1 MLISFII
8 TYYNESPEML
18 LAAVDSV
25 MQLSLPEKEREIIVV
40 DDGSAED
47 ILTELPGV
55 KDDIIYL
62 RQRNTGLSSARNM
75 GLLLASGQ
83 YVQFIDANDYL
94 IPSVYEHCLDIA
106 RFEDPDIVLFE
117 FTDKEGY
124 VMDVTK
130 SKTEGPVDGSLW
142 LKNNNVNAKAW
153 AYLFKKKILLNLRF
167 EKSLHKDDE
176 AFTPQLILRA
186 ERLFYT
192 DSKAYFSR
200 KSEAVEPQMQSEE
213 SILKKLN
220 DMEKTIFQLHNVA
233 SSQSHTNRQALQ
245 RRVSQLTLNYLYNVI
260 KETHDRTELES
271 RIARL
276 REENLF
282 PVAETNCSLMYRC
295 FGKLVNNKLGRVML
309 CKIL

>member
-1 MLISFII
+1 MLI
-8 TYYNESPEML
+8 
-18 LAAVDSV
+18 AAISSV

-40 DDGSAED
+40 DDGSAEN
-47 ILTELPGV
+47 ILSNISSI

-62 RQRNTGLSSARNM
+62 RQRNAGLSVARNI
-75 GLLLASGQ
+75 GLQIATGR
-83 YVQFIDANDYL
+83 YIQFIDANDYL

-106 RFEDPDIVLFE
+106 RFENPDMVLFE
-117 FTDKEGY
+117 YTEKEGY
-124 VMDVTK
+124 VMEVTK
-130 SKTEGPVDGSLW
+130 SNTEGPIDGSLW

-153 AYLFKKKILLNLRF
+153 AYLFRKDILLNLRF
-167 EKSLHKDDE
+167 EKSLRKDDE

-200 KSEAVEPQMQSEE
+200 KNESAEVQPYSEE
-213 SILKKLN
+213 FVERKLD

-245 RRVSQLTLNYLYNVI
+245 RRVSQLAASYLYSVI
-260 KETHDRTELES
+260 KETHSRAELEN
-271 RIARL
+271 RIGRL

-282 PVAETNCSLMYRC
+282 PLSLKGYSLQNRLFARM
-295 FGKLVNNKLGRVML
+295 VNHKLGRIIL
-309 CKIL
+309 CKLL